1 MKKTKRL
8 MAAIAII
15 LAVNV
20 SAQVTEA
27 EKNLK
32 TLVTDTVSGWR
43 LGGVTAIN
51 ASQTALVNWAA
62 GGEGSYAVN
71 GIFSVHSPIT
81 KAALQPGTIHS
92 TLVMDF

>member
-8 MAAIAII
+8 MAVIAII

-43 LGGVTAIN
+43 FGGVTAIN
-51 ASQTALVNWAA
+51 ASQTALVNWACRWRRLICCKR
-62 GGEGSYAVN
+62 N
-71 GIFSVHSPIT
+71 FQCICQ
-81 KAALQPGTIHS
+81 LQKRHYSMG
-92 TLVMDF
+92 